1 MGDENLCTGGWI
13 LCAGGKNLWTG
24 GENSCMRGR
33 PGAQEE
39 RIHVFEGHSWESQ
52 QEVLNDTAM
61 VSACFG
67 LGVPEL

>member
-1 MGDENLCTGGWI
+1 MGDENLCTGGWN
-13 LCAGGKNLWTG
+13 LCAGGKNSWTG
-24 GENSCMRGR
+24 GENLCTHGR

-39 RIHVFEGHSWESQ
+39 RIRVFEEHSWESQ

-67 LGVPEL
+67 SNWGS